1 MKVLFV
7 ASGNGKVNGVNSFIN
22 VQMESL
28 RAAGVDMRL
37 YTVNGHGAIGYL
49 KNVPTLRKLIREWQ
63 PDIVHAHYT
72 ICGYLAAI
80 ACIGIRYRH
89 AEIKKPKVFLSILGS
104 FHWGTEARRR
114 LVRFCIHHVWDGVLV
129 KAQRTADEL
138 NVNVSVVPNGINLEQ
153 FTIIPKEKAR
163 KMVGMKDDT
172 KYVMFITNPKWVYHK
187 NYPLAKAAIQLINDD
202 IRWKQE
208 NGIGEIE
215 LKVVF
220 GVPHNDVI
228 AYMCGGDV
236 VLMTSNVEGSPNV
249 IKEAMACNCPIVSTD
264 VGDVSWLLDS
274 VSGSYMAWEKTPD
287 CVAEAVKK
295 AIVFNG
301 RTNGREKI
309 QQLHLTVEEVAQQ
322 IIEIYKSLL

>member
-1 MKVLFV
+1 MRVLFV

-28 RAAGVDMRL
+28 RAAGMDMRL
-37 YTVNGHGAIGYL
+37 YTVNGHGVIGYL
-49 KNVPTLRKLIREWQ
+49 KNVPALRKMIREWQ

-80 ACIGIRYRH
+80 ACLGIRYRH
-89 AEIKKPKVFLSILGS
+89 ADRKKPKVFLSILGS
-104 FHWGTEARRR
+104 FHWGTETRRR

-138 NVNVSVVPNGINLEQ
+138 KVQVPVVPNGINLHQ
-153 FTIIPKEKAR
+153 FTIISKNEAR

-172 KYVMFITNPKWVYHK
+172 KYVMFITNPAWIYHK
-187 NYPLAKAAIQLINDD
+187 NYPMAEAAIKLVNEDVE
-202 IRWKQE
+202 WKKT
-208 NGIGEIE
+208 NGIGNVE

-220 GVPHNDVI
+220 GVPHNEVI

-236 VLMTSNVEGSPNV
+236 VLMTSHVEGSPNV
-249 IKEAMACNCPIVSTD
+249 IKEAMAVNCPIVSTD
-264 VGDVSWLLDS
+264 VGDVAWLLDG
-274 VSGSYMAWEKTPD
+274 VSGSYMAWDYTAE
-287 CVAEAVKK
+287 CVAEQVKK
-295 AIVFNG
+295 AIEFEG

-309 QQLHLTVEEVAQQ
+309 QKLHLTVEEVAKK
-322 IIEIYKSLL
+322 IIEIYKSL